1 MTRIE
6 SILEGNVAWSIA
18 ELLQGLD
25 NALDE
30 DGRPL
35 GERRAATK
43 SSCTVEM
50 ELKACP
56 YTDGRLGAPMN
67 ISALRQMT
75 PHFDTTMLRIESM
88 QRALSVELPLAS
100 RLRCLVM
107 DLLAAPAF
115 FVLNRRRLVPL
126 PTAIAVGYKLAAG
139 FFSLTQCFRPSHRSP
154 VEQAIRDVYANNLLR
169 GASEVC
175 AGPPSMIRRAA
186 ESLLTMP
193 VDAGPVAERSR
204 VIRATGLAAQIEI
217 GRVWAAF
224 DRATECELLRAVA
237 RGRLRPRTEH
247 LASLVKQ
254 RWEQIRARDAE
265 SLNDVSPGL
274 LGPEAHGRLS
284 RGFESDWAD
293 VVARWHTPL
302 VQASR
307 SAAAGFRLS
316 DDEAPAFARLLAAYL
331 ARRGM
336 CFSELELLEVELRRE
351 AGLDD
356 LGGFEPAAITLSS
369 GGAMRWVEAILGAQL
384 SFSNHPTNP
393 CVSLRQLDGHTRL
406 SLVDQDPNREV
417 LT

>member
-75 PHFDTTMLRIESM
+75 SHFETTMLRIRSM
-88 QRALSVELPLAS
+88 QRALSVELPPTS

-107 DLLAAPAF
+107 DLLAAPAL
-115 FVLNRRRLVPL
+115 FVLNRRQVLPL
-126 PTAIAVGYKLAAG
+126 PVAIAVGYKLAAG
-139 FFSLTQCFRPSHRSP
+139 FFSLTQCFRPSDQSP
-154 VEQAIRDVYANNLLR
+154 VEQAIRDIYANNLLR
-169 GASEVC
+169 GESEVC

-193 VDAGPVAERSR
+193 VNAGPAAERSR
-204 VIRATGLAAQIEI
+204 VVLATGLAAQIEI
-217 GRVWAAF
+217 GRLWAAF
-224 DRATECELLRAVA
+224 DRATERELLQAVVE
-237 RGRLRPRTEH
+237 GRLQPRTEH
-247 LASLVKQ
+247 LANSVKL
-254 RWEQIRARDAE
+254 RWEQIKAPDAE
-265 SLNDVSPGL
+265 SIDDVFPGL
-274 LGPEAHGRLS
+274 LGSEAHKRLS
-284 RGFESDWAD
+284 LGFESDWAH
-293 VVARWHTPL
+293 VVTHWQSPL
-302 VQASR
+302 IKASR
-307 SAAAGFRLS
+307 SAAAGFRLR
-316 DDEAPAFARLLAAYL
+316 DDEAPVFAGLLAGYL
-331 ARRGM
+331 ARRGL
-336 CFSELELLEVELRRE
+336 CFSELELLEDELRRE
-351 AGLDD
+351 AGLDE
-356 LGGFEPAAITLSS
+356 LGGFAPAPITLSS

-384 SFSNHPTNP
+384 SFSNHQTSP

-406 SLVDQDPNREV
+406 SLAQ
-417 LT
+417 